1 MCLGVDRSPFVAGYC
16 VIQTLRSLTELVS
29 LAVLQHLP
37 SACCFACIAS
47 QLNATEPE
55 VRGAAQ
61 MLVLQQ
67 AFKPA
72 WRLCFK
78 CSRTE
83 EALVREK
90 QFD

>member
-1 MCLGVDRSPFVAGYC
+1 VVTARDWG
-16 VIQTLRSLTELVS
+16 IQNSRSLTELLS

-37 SACCFACIAS
+37 SACCFACIATE
-47 QLNATEPE
+47 LHATEPE

-61 MLVLQQ
+61 MLILQQ

-72 WRLCFK
+72 WRLCLK

>member
-1 MCLGVDRSPFVAGYC
+1 MQNP
-16 VIQTLRSLTELVS
+16 RSLIELVS

-37 SACCFACIAS
+37 SACCFACIAAELHVAES
-47 QLNATEPE
+47 E
-55 VRGAAQ
+55 VRSAAQ
-61 MLVLQQ
+61 MLILRQ

-72 WRLCFK
+72 WRQCFK
-78 CSRTE
+78 CLRTE

>member
-1 MCLGVDRSPFVAGYC
+1 M
-16 VIQTLRSLTELVS
+16 LTDLVS

-37 SACCFACIAS
+37 SACCFACIAKE
-47 QLNATEPE
+47 LDATEPE

-61 MLVLQQ
+61 LLILLE

-72 WRLCFK
+72 VRQCFK

-83 EALVREK
+83 ETLVREK